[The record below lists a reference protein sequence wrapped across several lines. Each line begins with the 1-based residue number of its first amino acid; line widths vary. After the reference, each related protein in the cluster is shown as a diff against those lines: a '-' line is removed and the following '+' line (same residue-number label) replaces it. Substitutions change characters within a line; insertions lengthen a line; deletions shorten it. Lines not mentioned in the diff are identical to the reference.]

1 MDNPAVA
8 SPSAGFRRHSLL
20 ILLRFLL
27 VAAAGFGLSLL
38 LLQLLLARRL
48 ERAQIAQ
55 LGQEVAFNLRLGE
68 LALERLPPSAV
79 ARLTGLPLRVG
90 PRPLPTG
97 DRRLYRQ
104 AGRLRLEL
112 CERLNSCPAVVPA
125 GLEARGVWVELLSP
139 LEPVWLFTALP
150 PASRWP
156 PDPLVLSLALV
167 SGGGLAGLAF
177 LWLEVQRPLAQ
188 LEQALGRVGREAQL
202 PPLAQRGTG
211 AVRRLTLRFNA
222 MVQRLERSE
231 RERATMLAGIAHD
244 LKSPITRLRLR
255 LSFAPLSEQER
266 DRSEADLDA
275 LERITSQFLLFAGG
289 ADAETPVR
297 LPLDQLLAELSA
309 AFDPAVLEL
318 DLEPLERVVQ
328 PTALARAVGNLIDN
342 ALSHGVPPL
351 RLVLRAAASDA
362 AAHAAVDAAR
372 DDPETFC
379 IELWDRG
386 AGIPPERWEQ
396 ALMPFQRL
404 DEARGGQGHC
414 GLGLAIAARVAA
426 MHGGALYCRRG
437 DGPQG
442 GGFAVGL
449 RGRSIH
455 SDPVTP
461 GPLAR
466 HSSVRPSAD
475 HGA

>member
-1 MDNPAVA
+1 MDNRAVA
-8 SPSAGFRRHSLL
+8 ESPGGFRRHSLL

-27 VAAAGFGLSLL
+27 VAAAGFSLSLV

-79 ARLTGLPLRVG
+79 AQLTGLPLRVG
-90 PRPLPTG
+90 PQPLPTG

-112 CERLNSCPAVVPA
+112 CERLNSCPTVVPA

-202 PPLAQRGTG
+202 PPLVQHGTG

-222 MVQRLERSE
+222 MVQRLELSE

-255 LSFAPLSEQER
+255 LSFAPLSGPER

-275 LERITSQFLLFAGG
+275 LELITSQFLLFAGG
-289 ADAETPVR
+289 ADAEIPVR

-318 DLEPLERVVQ
+318 DLEPMERVVQ
-328 PTALARAVGNLIDN
+328 PTALSRAVGNLIDN
-342 ALSHGVPPL
+342 ALSHGEPPL
-351 RLVLRAAASDA
+351 RLVLRATDPDTAAN
-362 AAHAAVDAAR
+362 
-372 DDPETFC
+372 DPEEFR

-414 GLGLAIAARVAA
+414 GLGLAIAARVAS
-426 MHGGALYCRRG
+426 MHGGVLYCRRG
-437 DGPQG
+437 DGPQA

-461 GPLAR
+461 GPLTG